1 MLHACTQGSP
11 ARYHLP
17 CSSLTSGP
25 IRVHAGFLVTPQHF
39 FFMFLVFFLALTMF
53 TYLGQ
58 CLVFLTP
65 SQGLAQI
72 IASGAEGPC
81 WQP

>member
-1 MLHACTQGSP
+1 M
-11 ARYHLP
+11 
-17 CSSLTSGP
+17 
-25 IRVHAGFLVTPQHF
+25 TPQHF

-72 IASGAEGPC
+72 IASGARECVGSMVIDRAC
-81 WQP
+81 